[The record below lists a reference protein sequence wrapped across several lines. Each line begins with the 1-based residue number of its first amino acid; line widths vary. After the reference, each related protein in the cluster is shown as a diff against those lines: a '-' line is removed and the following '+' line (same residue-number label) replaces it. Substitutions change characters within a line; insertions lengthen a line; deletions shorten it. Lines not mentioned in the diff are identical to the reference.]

1 MFKETK
7 SDVHGTG
14 IDVITTKQKWI
25 TIAVFLLVLLLSTA
39 FGIGAG
45 KGTDN
50 SEKITSEKEAISSVK
65 ELSGKALGGMAAK
78 MPDASAKI
86 FFESQFGV
94 KFSAYRSYDA
104 VDTAVKALKQN
115 QVQAIWASDVTADWL
130 LRTEEGLQVL
140 HTENGL
146 ESVGI
151 EDNAAGTPL
160 NEAVNGTGTSGKERM
175 QFALAFR
182 PEDEAMRDLCN
193 ERLAELKENGKLA
206 DLLNTYVWSDA
217 EGRFYPEQMTVN
229 SETFSVQI
237 TGKPVYIGIT
247 GSVPPLECVDER
259 GVPYGFCV
267 ALSDLLAQK
276 LGREVRFKVVDSET
290 IFTELM
296 AGKLDMVFC
305 YGTSANHSTEFPPYI
320 MSEGYCP
327 MKGYRLIVA
336 ERNGEIK

>member
-1 MFKETK
+1 M
-7 SDVHGTG
+7 
-14 IDVITTKQKWI
+14 ITTKQKWI

-39 FGIGAG
+39 FGLFNG
-45 KGTDN
+45 KETGN
-50 SEKITSEKEAISSVK
+50 SGKITSAKERIRSVN
-65 ELSGKALGGMAAK
+65 ELSGKALGGVTAK

-86 FFESQFGV
+86 FFESQFGT
-94 KFSAYRSYDA
+94 KFSAYRSYET
-104 VDTAVKALKQN
+104 VETAVKALKADK
-115 QVQAIWASDVTADWL
+115 VQAIWTSDVTADWL

-140 HTENGL
+140 QTENGL
-146 ESVGI
+146 SMQTSEG
-151 EDNAAGTPL
+151 
-160 NEAVNGTGTSGKERM
+160 NERERM

-193 ERLAELKENGKLA
+193 ALLSELKADGKLDA
-206 DLLNTYVWSDA
+206 LLEQYVWGAA
-217 EGRFYPEQMTVN
+217 EERFYPEQMTVN
-229 SETFSVQI
+229 SETFSLQL
-237 TGKPVYIGIT
+237 TEKKPVYIGIT

-267 ALSDLLAQK
+267 ALSDLLGQK

-327 MKGYRLIVA
+327 MKGYQLIVT
-336 ERNGEIK
+336 E

>member
-1 MFKETK
+1 M
-7 SDVHGTG
+7 
-14 IDVITTKQKWI
+14 ITTKQKWI

-39 FGIGAG
+39 FGLFDGNA
-45 KGTDN
+45 TVN
-50 SEKITSEKEAISSVK
+50 SGKITSGENGSSSTEEGIRSVK
-65 ELSGKALGGMAAK
+65 ELSGKPLGGVVAK

-94 KFSAYRSYDA
+94 KFSAYRSYDT
-104 VDTAVKALKQN
+104 VETAVKALKMN

-130 LRTEEGLQVL
+130 LRNNEGLKVL
-140 HTENGL
+140 PTVNGL
-146 ESVGI
+146 EQVQVGTDANRQNVA
-151 EDNAAGTPL
+151 EGAEGRA
-160 NEAVNGTGTSGKERM
+160 RM

-193 ERLAELKENGKLA
+193 ERLAELKANGKLDA
-206 DLLNTYVWSDA
+206 LLEQYVWGDA
-217 EGRFYPEQMTVN
+217 EERFYPEQMTVN

-267 ALSDLLAQK
+267 ALSDLLGQK
-276 LGREVRFKVVDSET
+276 LGCEVRFKVVDSET

-327 MKGYRLIVA
+327 MRGYRLIVA
-336 ERNGEIK
+336 E

>member
-1 MFKETK
+1 M
-7 SDVHGTG
+7 
-14 IDVITTKQKWI
+14 ITTKQKWI

-39 FGIGAG
+39 FGLFDG
-45 KGTDN
+45 KESGN
-50 SEKITSEKEAISSVK
+50 SGKITSGDERISSVV
-65 ELSGKALGGMAAK
+65 ELRGKALGGVTAK

-86 FFESQFGV
+86 FFESQFGT
-94 KFSAYRSYDA
+94 KFSAYRSYEA
-104 VDTAVKALKQN
+104 VGTAVKALKQN

-140 HTENGL
+140 QTENGL
-146 ESVGI
+146 ETVCAEKSTAGMPMN
-151 EDNAAGTPL
+151 EGMDDAAT
-160 NEAVNGTGTSGKERM
+160 NGKPRM

-182 PEDEAMRDLCN
+182 PEDEAMREQCN
-193 ERLAELKENGKLA
+193 ECLAELKADGKLA
-206 DLLNTYVWSDA
+206 ALLEQYVWSDA
-217 EGRFYPEQMTVN
+217 EERFYPEQMTVN
-229 SETFSVQI
+229 SETFSLQLA
-237 TGKPVYIGIT
+237 GKPVYIGIT

-267 ALSDLLAQK
+267 ALSDLLGQT

-327 MKGYRLIVA
+327 MKGYQLIVT
-336 ERNGEIK
+336 K